1 MKGKVMDKNVLAVFD
16 TNEEYVTKLMNYL
29 MDCRSVPLEIQG
41 FTDKSCLRDY
51 VRENP
56 LDILLIPE
64 EQIDEELEAV
74 NTGETMILSEDDTVH
89 DDKGRRT
96 IFRYQSSENIM
107 REVMSYYA
115 DRPETEF
122 VTSNSTSTKMIGI
135 YSPVGRCFR
144 TSFALALGQVLAE
157 RSKALYVNL
166 EGYSGFNQL
175 LQQNFMSD
183 ISDLLFYVGQKKRNF
198 PCKLASMVQK
208 LGNMDFIPPVIS
220 PLDIRSV
227 DRENWFIFFNEIMK
241 CDYDHVIVDFGDT
254 VDGFLEL
261 LQGCSR
267 IYTPV
272 RDGTVSDAKVEQYEA
287 MLRILEKDS
296 ILEKTIK
303 LRIPYFDSLSCPP
316 QCLGR
321 SELGEY
327 ARKLVGGGA
336 A

>member
-1 MKGKVMDKNVLAVFD
+1 MDKNVLAVFD

-29 MDCRSVPLEIQG
+29 MECRSVPLEIQG

-51 VRENP
+51 VRENEP
-56 LDILLIPE
+56 DILLIPE

-157 RSKALYVNL
+157 RNKVLYVNL

-227 DRENWFIFFNEIMK
+227 DRENWFIFFNEILK

-272 RDGTVSDAKVEQYEA
+272 REGTVSDAKVEQYEA

-296 ILEKTIK
+296 ILEKTLK
-303 LRIPYFDSLSCPP
+303 LRIPYFSSLSCPP
-316 QCLGR
+316 QNLGR

>member
-1 MKGKVMDKNVLAVFD
+1 MDKNVLAVFD

-29 MDCRSVPLEIQG
+29 MECRSVPLEIQG

-51 VRENP
+51 VRENQ

-89 DDKGRRT
+89 DNKGRRT

-122 VTSNSTSTKMIGI
+122 VTNNSTSTKLIGI

-157 RSKALYVNL
+157 RSKVLYVNL
-166 EGYSGFNQL
+166 EEYSGFNQL

-220 PLDIRSV
+220 PLDIRAV
-227 DRENWFIFFNEIMK
+227 DRESWFVFFNEIMK

-272 RDGTVSDAKVEQYEA
+272 REGTVSDAKVEQYEA

-296 ILEKTIK
+296 ILEKTLK
-303 LRIPYFDSLSCPP
+303 LRIPYFSSLSCTP
-316 QCLGR
+316 QYLGR

-327 ARKLVGGGA
+327 ARKLVGGDA